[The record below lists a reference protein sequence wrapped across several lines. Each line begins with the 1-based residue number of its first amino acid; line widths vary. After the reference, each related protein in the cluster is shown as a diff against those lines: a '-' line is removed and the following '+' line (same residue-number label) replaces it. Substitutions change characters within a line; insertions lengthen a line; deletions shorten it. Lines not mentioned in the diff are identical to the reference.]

1 MQLGVYAPLLT
12 SQRDTTQRA
21 NGVQIEAEFKRFCKY
36 MDPEV
41 RVGMFVGGI
50 AVKTH
55 MDLLA
60 DESKRPHIVIGTPGR
75 LLDLTKKGKMVLD
88 NIKYFIVDECDKV
101 LDQAGESP
109 SMHLVLEHT

>member
-1 MQLGVYAPLLT
+1 
-12 SQRDTTQRA
+12 
-21 NGVQIEAEFKRFCKY
+21 

-55 MDLLA
+55 IDLLA
-60 DESKRPHIVIGTPGR
+60 DEAKRPHIVIGTPGR

-109 SMHLVLEHT
+109 ALHTVHLSTRSEHMR